1 MEVRGLDSAILA
13 CCFVIAFPSV
23 AKEIVTPFSS
33 CLMAFPSHVE
43 IDEIKVEPK
52 TELAT
57 FDQFTST
64 LKHVSHRNPLDFVRF
79 ARAENLNLKDISNW
93 R

>member
-1 MEVRGLDSAILA
+1 
-13 CCFVIAFPSV
+13 
-23 AKEIVTPFSS
+23 
-33 CLMAFPSHVE
+33 
-43 IDEIKVEPK
+43 VEPK